1 MTRQEIDTIIAR
13 VAAVNAAA
21 KVIADGNMYI
31 DQLISGSTIDPTV
44 IIITH
49 DDSNARH
56 TLTINATMQDV
67 LVRLP
72 IALEEYGWAWV

>member
-31 DQLISGSTIDPTV
+31 DQIISGSTINPTV

-49 DDSNARH
+49 DDSNTRR
-56 TLTINATMQDV
+56 TLTVDATMPDV
-67 LVRLP
+67 LVRMP
-72 IALEEYGWAWV
+72 IALEQYGWAWM